1 MKVQLPL
8 QKLLN
13 QILELSCNDFTTE
26 EFLKQSFHF
35 IINQSGTLGVNKRGV
50 IFLVKE
56 PEKLKM
62 LAHKNIEKKILSNCK
77 LIKYGSCACGMAAQE
92 NFIHQA
98 SCTAEDN
105 EIHSNNHGHYSI
117 PISYN
122 NKVYGVISLYISN
135 EKSSLAL
142 DANSIK
148 IIADTIG
155 LIIYKKQLEK
165 KSGLIKNKLDLHHG
179 EKYFFTLAKYL
190 TKVLDMKHCFIGGF
204 QSDTFSVNTF
214 AFVENNKKKSNI
226 TYSLLNTP
234 CENVYNNAP
243 FVFIEKDVVKKF
255 PKDEYLKKLNAE
267 SYIGIRLE
275 NEKKQPVGLIV
286 LLNDKPIDNLLQ
298 KQEIIDVFI
307 PRLTSEVQRK
317 NYENQLIL
325 NELKYK
331 DVIDKFQDVFLRVS
345 ILSNGKSIISE
356 VSPSVYSIL
365 GYKPAEV
372 VGKPTTIF
380 YQDVNQRNEMM
391 NLLIQETKIK
401 NFPLS
406 LLNKKGGIVYV
417 EATVQLIFDNKKPVE
432 IRAVIRDV
440 TEKRKEELRREIA
453 YLIAKKSQ
461 RQLVNIKAIAE
472 YVYFILK
479 NIVETTNFYIA
490 VNNSSTKTI
499 DFLVFH
505 DEKITDYPT
514 IHSSKIKNG
523 LIEYFFRQKNTF
535 CLAEKQLVKLIA
547 KEQIHFTDPIPKVM
561 LNFPLK
567 CDGMVMGVLTLKS
580 YKSEKTFSENDVV
593 LLEFV
598 ATQLSN
604 ILERDHWQRNL
615 MAKEKYF
622 RELIEKSNEVTGIV
636 DENGVVQFITSS
648 VFPILQYH
656 NYELI
661 GKPFI
666 DFVVEKKKKETW
678 ANFINYTKNEGNIPR
693 VLIKLKSKQD
703 EPRIVEI
710 SINNQLKNKDINGI
724 VFNAHD
730 ITEQIA
736 NQKKLEQSKKEL
748 QEQEESYRTIFDNA
762 NDGIMRFNTSFK
774 IIDCN
779 QRMTS
784 ILGYSKN
791 EYLNKTI
798 FDLTLPKDVN
808 RIQNRIDLLVKGKI
822 ASLKVEKESIHK
834 TGKKIICKVFI
845 KPVFNDDNTINYFIA
860 FITDITKRN
869 EAINK
874 ALVFERA
881 LNSVSNVMYVDTK
894 GIIMYSNDKVSI
906 SSGYTPNEL
915 LGKSM
920 SIFNSNYHPKE
931 FFSSLWKTVLS
942 GKIWN
947 GEIRNKRKDG
957 SFYWIFGIIIPIKNL
972 DNEIEYFIN
981 IRQDITEVKNN
992 RLNRIRDVIDAQEK
1006 EKENFAK
1013 ELHDGLGQMLLAA
1026 KMNLVSIEN
1035 ELKNTGGFAYEIY
1048 QNALKILNESII
1060 ETRNIS
1066 HGLMSRALLQFGLTQ
1081 AIYNVINNV
1090 NLIDSNVVIQF
1101 NSEIGERRFSEDIEK
1116 GLYRVI
1122 QELINN
1128 LIKHSEASCAKIEL
1142 KLVNN
1147 YLIIN
1152 YYDNGV
1158 GICNNLINLSKPI
1171 GIGIRNMETRVNYLM
1186 GSFTINEELTTGSEI
1201 TIKIPI

>member
-226 TYSLLNTP
+226 IYSLLNTP

-275 NEKKQPVGLIV
+275 NEKKQLVGLIV

-417 EATVQLIFDNKKPVE
+417 EATVQLIFDNKTPTE

-440 TEKRKEELRREIA
+440 TEKRKEEIRREIA

-505 DEKITDYPT
+505 DEKIPDYPS
-514 IHSSKIKNG
+514 IHSRKPRNG
-523 LIEYFFRQKNTF
+523 LIEYFFRQKNTS
-535 CLAEKQLVKLIA
+535 CLSEKQLLKLIA
-547 KEQIHFTDPIPKVM
+547 KEQIQFSDPIPKVM

-567 CDGMVMGVLTLKS
+567 CDGMIMGVLTLKS

-604 ILERDHWQRNL
+604 ILERDQWQRNI

-636 DENGVVQFITSS
+636 DKNGILQFITSS
-648 VFPILQYH
+648 VYPILKYQ

-666 DFVVEKKKKETW
+666 DLVAEKHKKETW
-678 ANFINYTKNEGNIPR
+678 SNFIKYTKKSGNFPR
-693 VLIKLKSKQD
+693 ILIKLKSKHNG
-703 EPRIVEI
+703 PRIIEFT
-710 SINNQLKNKDINGI
+710 INNQLKNKDINGI

-730 ITEQIA
+730 ITEQVI
-736 NQKKLEQSKKEL
+736 NKKKLEQSKKDL

-779 QRMTS
+779 QQMIS
-784 ILGYSKN
+784 ILGYSKK
-791 EYLNKTI
+791 ELLNKTI

-845 KPVFNDDNTINYFIA
+845 KPVFNDDKTINYFIA

-957 SFYWIFGIIIPIKNL
+957 SFYWIFGTIIPIKNL

-1048 QNALKILNESII
+1048 QNALKILNESIQ